1 MDETGILFQEEENNA
16 SYLLFS
22 PKRQMRQRL
31 LTQCKSIQ
39 LGIHPK
45 TSFFSSFLFI
55 ISQVEA
61 LLTKTGGA
69 MPSASAPVKQ
79 HEAFL
84 EETKTLLHPGNFQV
98 CEGGN
103 ARDMAS

>member
-1 MDETGILFQEEENNA
+1 MSGCSSLIIL
-16 SYLLFS
+16 S
-22 PKRQMRQRL
+22 
-31 LTQCKSIQ
+31 SIS
-39 LGIHPK
+39 LHPH
-45 TSFFSSFLFI
+45 

-84 EETKTLLHPGNFQV
+84 EETKSLLHPGNFQV
-98 CEGGN
+98 
-103 ARDMAS
+103 R